1 MKITTFGKNI
11 KATDGIKDR
20 VEEEFGKIS
29 RLVPDSANLKVSVS
43 AVHNRNGACRAE
55 ATLAIDGDI
64 IRAECESSNLY
75 NSISEAADT
84 LTRRIKKYNQR
95 NRRFD
100 NETIRSS
107 QGSIPAAPDDDDEQ
121 DWPKISRVKNIDI
134 EKVDR
139 EEAVARMD
147 YLGHPFHLFIDAE
160 TNAPA
165 VVYKRGDGSVG
176 ILLTAGEH

>member
-11 KATDGIKDR
+11 KATDGIKDH
-20 VEEEFGKIS
+20 VEKEFSKIS

-43 AVHNRNGACRAE
+43 AVHSRNGACRAE
-55 ATLAIDGDI
+55 ATLVIDGDI
-64 IRAECESSNLY
+64 VRAECESSNLY

-84 LTRRIKKYNQR
+84 LARRIKKYNQR

-100 NETIRSS
+100 NETIRSPQEGIS
-107 QGSIPAAPDDDDEQ
+107 TASDDDDQ
-121 DWPKISRVKNIDI
+121 VWPEITRIKNIHV

-139 EEAVARMD
+139 EEAAARMD
-147 YLGHPFHLFIDAE
+147 YLGHSFHLFIDAE